1 MKQPTL
7 QEQYNLLQEGKG
19 NKDTFMKSVRRL
31 FPNLVNNTTPYDSA
45 VTILKHKQI
54 ISESIGGVV
63 TTPSNP
69 FANWAQFLNEE
80 AKAEEKKPT
89 KEVTD
94 METRG
99 FDYKDKKNIDNLYGE
114 AFLEG
119 YYTEMKDPKNA
130 DKTVDELKEIVA
142 KNMSKD
148 INYYMKN
155 ASFGV
160 KGIGYTDDVPGL
172 RASKDDQ
179 MKPVKLKEGMYA
191 GSDGDYEHDIE
202 TEVKANE
209 YYDKGMQ
216 AYSEGDYLKADRYY
230 KAALKAG
237 SWLGWDEQDLP
248 PYGDKHLEEIKLKEN
263 MIKLTDLL
271 NENLS
276 GYVDLAALREEE
288 EKMDEN
294 ARTDAEEEGYLDG
307 MHDEKVDMEDKA
319 KDKKLEKEG
328 LEARL
333 KEIETAGNVAA
344 LEAKMNAIDE
354 EVAAREGKLAM
365 VQENDAIAE
374 FINPARIKEIQREIK
389 ELETAKKK
397 YNKLYE
403 KVAGKA
409 YVKKE
414 VVGEDEEQA
423 YKDGV
428 TQSSIDMAMSQAG
441 MK

>member
-19 NKDTFMKSVRRL
+19 SKDTFMKSVRRL

-54 ISESIGGVV
+54 ISEGIGGVV
-63 TTPSNP
+63 TTSPNP
-69 FANWAQFLNEE
+69 FANWSQFLNEE

-94 METRG
+94 METRD
-99 FDYKDKKNIDNLYGE
+99 FDYKNPKNIDNLYGE

-130 DKTVDELKEIVA
+130 DKSVDELKEIVA

-148 INYYMKN
+148 VNYYMKN
-155 ASFGV
+155 AAFGV

-172 RASKDDQ
+172 RASKTDQ
-179 MKPVKLKEGMYA
+179 MTPV
-191 GSDGDYEHDIE
+191 
-202 TEVKANE
+202 
-209 YYDKGMQ
+209 
-216 AYSEGDYLKADRYY
+216 
-230 KAALKAG
+230 
-237 SWLGWDEQDLP
+237 
-248 PYGDKHLEEIKLKEN
+248 KLKEN
-263 MIKLTDLL
+263 MIKLVDLL

-276 GYVDLAALREEE
+276 GYVDIIPSGLGATYNVSEAEDKKEEE
-288 EKMDEN
+288 DRM
-294 ARTDAEEEGYLDG
+294 RDAEKDDAAHIEDL
-307 MHDEKVDMEDKA
+307 EKDMKD
-319 KDKKLEKEG
+319 DKKEDDKLKKEG

-333 KEIETAGNVAA
+333 REIETAGNVAA

-365 VQENDAIAE
+365 VAENDAIAE
-374 FINPARIKEIQREIK
+374 FINPTRIKEINREIK
-389 ELETAKKK
+389 ELQKAQAK
-397 YNKLYE
+397 YGKLYE
-403 KVAGKA
+403 KIAGKA

-414 VVGEDEEQA
+414 VVDETESE
-423 YKDGV
+423 Y
-428 TQSSIDMAMSQAG
+428 
-441 MK
+441 

>member
-7 QEQYNLLQEGKG
+7 QEQYNLLKEGKG
-19 NKDTFMKSVRRL
+19 DKNIFMKSVRRL

-45 VTILKHKQI
+45 ITILKHKQI
-54 ISESIGGVV
+54 ISEGIGGVV
-63 TTPSNP
+63 TAKSANP
-69 FANWAQFLNEE
+69 FINWAQFLAEE

-119 YYTEMKDPKNA
+119 YYAEMKDPKNA
-130 DKTVDELKEIVA
+130 DKSVDELKEIVA

-148 INYYMKN
+148 VNYYMKN
-155 ASFGV
+155 AAFGV
-160 KGIGYTDDVPGL
+160 KGIGYTDDLPGL
-172 RASKDDQ
+172 KASKDDK
-179 MKPVKLKEGMYA
+179 MTAV
-191 GSDGDYEHDIE
+191 
-202 TEVKANE
+202 
-209 YYDKGMQ
+209 
-216 AYSEGDYLKADRYY
+216 
-230 KAALKAG
+230 
-237 SWLGWDEQDLP
+237 
-248 PYGDKHLEEIKLKEN
+248 KLKEN

-276 GYVDLAALREEE
+276 GYVDLAALKEEE
-288 EKMDEN
+288 DKMDEN

-319 KDKKLEKEG
+319 KDKDKKVEKEG
-328 LEARL
+328 LENRL
-333 KEIETAGNVAA
+333 RQIEVAGNVAA

-354 EVAAREGKLAM
+354 EIAAREGKLAM
-365 VQENDAIAE
+365 VAENDAIAE
-374 FINPARIKEIQREIK
+374 FINPTRIKEINREIS
-389 ELETAKKK
+389 ELQKAQAK
-397 YNKLYE
+397 YGKLYE

-414 VVGEDEEQA
+414 VVDETEESE
-423 YKDGV
+423 Y
-428 TQSSIDMAMSQAG
+428 
-441 MK
+441 

>member
-19 NKDTFMKSVRRL
+19 SKDTFMKSVRRL

-54 ISESIGGVV
+54 ISEGIGGVV
-63 TTPSNP
+63 TTSPNP

-94 METRG
+94 METRD
-99 FDYKDKKNIDNLYGE
+99 FDYKNSKNIDNLYGE

-148 INYYMKN
+148 MNYYMKN
-155 ASFGV
+155 AAFGI
-160 KGIGYTDDVPGL
+160 KGIGYTNDAPGL
-172 RASKDDQ
+172 RASKTDQ
-179 MKPVKLKEGMYA
+179 MTPV
-191 GSDGDYEHDIE
+191 
-202 TEVKANE
+202 
-209 YYDKGMQ
+209 
-216 AYSEGDYLKADRYY
+216 
-230 KAALKAG
+230 
-237 SWLGWDEQDLP
+237 
-248 PYGDKHLEEIKLKEN
+248 KLKEN

-276 GYVDLAALREEE
+276 GYIDLAALKEEE
-288 EKMDEN
+288 DKMDEN

-319 KDKKLEKEG
+319 KDKDKKVEKEG
-328 LEARL
+328 LEHRL
-333 KEIETAGNVAA
+333 KEIEAAGNVAA

-354 EVAAREGKLAM
+354 EMAAREGKLAM

-374 FINPARIKEIQREIK
+374 FINPARIKEIQKEIK
-389 ELETAKKK
+389 ALEGARTK
-397 YNKLYE
+397 YGKMYE
-403 KVAGKA
+403 KMAGKA
-409 YVKKE
+409 YTKQ
-414 VVGEDEEQA
+414 VVDETESE
-423 YKDGV
+423 Y
-428 TQSSIDMAMSQAG
+428 
-441 MK
+441 

>member
-7 QEQYNLLQEGKG
+7 QEQYNLLKEGKG
-19 NKDTFMKSVRRL
+19 DKNTFMKSVRRL

-54 ISESIGGVV
+54 ISEGIGGVV
-63 TTPSNP
+63 TTPANP

-99 FDYKDKKNIDNLYGE
+99 FDYKDPKNIDNLYGE
-114 AFLEG
+114 AFLQG

-130 DKTVDELKEIVA
+130 EKTVDELKEIVA
-142 KNMSKD
+142 KNMAKNR
-148 INYYMKN
+148 NYYMEN
-155 ASFGV
+155 ASFGI
-160 KGIGYTDDVPGL
+160 KGIGYTEDAPAL
-172 RASKDDQ
+172 KASKDDQ
-179 MKPVKLKEGMYA
+179 MKPVK
-191 GSDGDYEHDIE
+191 I
-202 TEVKANE
+202 
-209 YYDKGMQ
+209 
-216 AYSEGDYLKADRYY
+216 
-230 KAALKAG
+230 
-237 SWLGWDEQDLP
+237 
-248 PYGDKHLEEIKLKEN
+248 KEN

-276 GYVDLAALREEE
+276 GYVDLAALKEEE
-288 EKMDEN
+288 DKMDEN

-403 KVAGKA
+403 KVAGKE
-409 YVKKE
+409 YTKQ
-414 VVGEDEEQA
+414 VVDETEESE
-423 YKDGV
+423 Y
-428 TQSSIDMAMSQAG
+428 
-441 MK
+441 